1 MIPARVLLTGVMLVV
16 AAQAGVAAAC
26 SVRGGYRPPTALDL
40 AVRADTIVIATVD
53 GARPGPD
60 GDIGSVLAMP
70 GTLLKGRV
78 LPPRIVLRD
87 TVLTTDRR
95 MVFRSD
101 PRQLREPNDG
111 ALMGGCVRYAFARGM
126 KLVLFLERDATG
138 ALVPI
143 RATFAR
149 DAEDVTGPN
158 ALWVKAVR
166 EYAEI
171 ANLPADARPDALRRR
186 IVALRAKGGADA
198 RAIAADMET
207 ELRTPRRPAGD

>member
-1 MIPARVLLTGVMLVV
+1 MIPARVLLTGMMLVV

-26 SVRGGYRPPTALDL
+26 SVRGGYRAPTALDL

-70 GTLLKGRV
+70 GPLLKGRV

-87 TVLTTDRR
+87 AMLTTDRR
-95 MVFRSD
+95 MVFRSS
-101 PRQLREPNDG
+101 PRELREPNEG
-111 ALMGGCVRYAFARGM
+111 ALLGACVRYAFTRGM

-158 ALWVKAVR
+158 ALWVKVVR
-166 EYAEI
+166 EYAAI

-186 IVALRAKGGADA
+186 IVALQAMGGADA
-198 RAIAADMET
+198 RAVAADMET